1 MKKLFLTSIVLM
13 GCSSAATV
21 VSVTGGTYT
30 IQAEDA
36 DVLSGL
42 VVGSG
47 AAGFNGTGFLD
58 TTGSATYNF
67 SGLDFASYTYTID
80 ITTYAR
86 TGNSSGGEISIDPG
100 GSTSFAQNSWTGAFT
115 GYNLATD
122 EALTTASF
130 THTTSVNSHIDEF
143 DVTITATAIPEPSAM
158 ALLGLGGLAILAR
171 RKR

>member
-1 MKKLFLTSIVLM
+1 M

-42 VVGSG
+42 TIGDG
-47 AAGFNGTGFLD
+47 APGYNGTGYLD
-58 TTGSATYNF
+58 TTGSATFNF
-67 SGLDFASYTYTID
+67 TGLDFANYSYTID
-80 ITTYAR
+80 ITSYAR
-86 TGNSSGGEISIDPG
+86 SGNSLGGEISVDPG

-130 THTTSVNSHIDEF
+130 THTTILNAHIDEF
-143 DVTITATAIPEPSAM
+143 DVTISATAIPEPSAM